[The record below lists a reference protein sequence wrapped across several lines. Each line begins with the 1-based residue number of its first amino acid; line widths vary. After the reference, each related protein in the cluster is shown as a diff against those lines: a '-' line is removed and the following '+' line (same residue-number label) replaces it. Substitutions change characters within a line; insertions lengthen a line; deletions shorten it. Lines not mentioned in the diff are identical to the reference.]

1 MAGHQFPHIPIRAT
15 FAAASRDTR
24 VRLDL
29 TQEQVATAV
38 GITRSHYAKIER
50 GEANPGLDLVAR
62 IADALGLELELIAR
76 PPSFA
81 KDVRQRDLGHARC
94 SGYVS
99 RRLQV
104 AGWQVAREAPIRDG
118 RWRGWIDVLAFSP
131 QTGVRLIIEIKT
143 RLDDVGAIE
152 RQIGWYAR
160 SAWAAA
166 RDLGWQPKSA
176 SPWLLALASDE
187 VEAAIRANRL
197 LLAQAF
203 PRRASDLVA
212 ELEGA
217 GAVPS
222 APGMALIDP
231 ARRGRRW
238 ILPSRLDGR
247 RSPAP
252 YRDYADAVR
261 RWAA

>member
-1 MAGHQFPHIPIRAT
+1 MGANQYPHTPIRAT

-24 VRLDL
+24 LRLDL

-50 GEANPGLDLVAR
+50 GEANPGLEMVAR
-62 IADALGLELELIAR
+62 IAEALGLELELVAR

-81 KDVRQRDLGHARC
+81 KDMRQRDLGHARC

-118 RWRGWIDVLAFSP
+118 RWRGWVDILAFSP
-131 QTGVRLIIEIKT
+131 HTGVLLIIEIKT
-143 RLDDVGAIE
+143 RLEDVGAIE
-152 RQIGWYAR
+152 RQIGWYTR

-166 RDLGWQPKSA
+166 RDLGWQPRRA

-187 VEAAIRANRL
+187 VEVAIRANRL

-203 PRRASDLVA
+203 PRRALDMLA
-212 ELEGA
+212 ELDGA
-217 GAVPS
+217 GAGAS

-238 ILPSRLDGR
+238 ILPSRSDGR